1 MTVAVAV
8 PRKVSRQ
15 TLHSEITSQ
24 LRDLIVLGHF
34 RPGEKINEVRL
45 GADLGVSRTP
55 LREAI
60 RTLGSEGLLDLVP
73 NRGAIVRSFSLDDV
87 LDMMEALGIIEQGC
101 AVLTCERAT
110 NAELGLFD
118 ERHHALLETYRARDR
133 LRYFQINQDLHALI
147 VAFARN
153 STCKAI
159 HADLQAKLKRIRFLG
174 NDEPSV
180 WARAVEEHNAIN
192 EALGRRDSD
201 ALVKVLRAHTILTV
215 DRIRNS
221 AAGPSL

>member
-1 MTVAVAV
+1 MTVAAAV

-24 LRDLIVLGHF
+24 LRDLIIQGHF
-34 RPGEKINEVRL
+34 QPGEKINEVRL
-45 GADLGVSRTP
+45 GVDLGVSRTP

-73 NRGAIVRSFSLDDV
+73 NRGAIVRSFSLEDV

-118 ERHHALLETYRARDR
+118 ERHEALLDTYHARDR
-133 LRYFQINQDLHALI
+133 LRYFQINQDLHAMI

-153 STCKAI
+153 ATCKAI
-159 HADLQAKLKRIRFLG
+159 HGDLQAKLKRIRFLG
-174 NDEPSV
+174 NDQPSI

-192 EALGRRDSD
+192 EALRRRDSD
-201 ALVKVLRAHTILTV
+201 ALATVLRAHTSLTV
-215 DRIRNS
+215 RRIRDS
-221 AAGPSL
+221 AVGPSL

>member
-1 MTVAVAV
+1 MTVVAAV

-24 LRDLIVLGHF
+24 LRDLIIQGHF
-34 RPGEKINEVRL
+34 QPGEKINEVRL
-45 GADLGVSRTP
+45 GVDLGVSRTP

-73 NRGAIVRSFSLDDV
+73 NRGAIVRSFSLEDV

-118 ERHHALLETYRARDR
+118 ERHEALLDTYHARDR
-133 LRYFQINQDLHALI
+133 LRYFQINQDLHAMI

-153 STCKAI
+153 ATCKAI
-159 HADLQAKLKRIRFLG
+159 HGDLQAKLKRIRFLG
-174 NDEPSV
+174 NDQPSI

-192 EALGRRDSD
+192 EALRRRDSD
-201 ALVKVLRAHTILTV
+201 ALATVLRAHTSLTV
-215 DRIRNS
+215 RRIRDS
-221 AAGPSL
+221 AVGPSL

>member
-1 MTVAVAV
+1 MTIVAAV

-24 LRDLIVLGHF
+24 LRDLIVQGHF
-34 RPGEKINEVRL
+34 QPGEKINEVRL
-45 GADLGVSRTP
+45 GVDLGVSRTP

-73 NRGAIVRSFSLDDV
+73 NRGAIVRSFSLNDV

-110 NAELGLFD
+110 NGELGLFD
-118 ERHHALLETYRARDR
+118 ERHKALLETYRARDR
-133 LRYFQINQDLHALI
+133 LRYFQINQDLHAMI

-174 NDEPSV
+174 NDQPSV
-180 WARAVEEHNAIN
+180 WARAVDEHNAIN
-192 EALGRRDSD
+192 EALRRRDSD
-201 ALVKVLRAHTILTV
+201 TLVTVLRAHTILTV
-215 DRIRNS
+215 RRIRDS
-221 AAGPSL
+221 AVGPSL

>member
-1 MTVAVAV
+1 MTVAAAV

-24 LRDLIVLGHF
+24 LRDLIIQGHF
-34 RPGEKINEVRL
+34 QPGEKINEVRL
-45 GADLGVSRTP
+45 GGDLGVSRTP

-73 NRGAIVRSFSLDDV
+73 NRGAIVRSFSLGDV

-110 NAELGLFD
+110 NADLGLFD
-118 ERHHALLETYRARDR
+118 ERHNALIETYQARDR
-133 LRYFQINQDLHALI
+133 LRYFQINQDLHAMI

-153 STCKAI
+153 ATCQAI
-159 HADLQAKLKRIRFLG
+159 HSDLQAKLKRIRFLG
-174 NDEPSV
+174 NDEPSI
-180 WARAVEEHNAIN
+180 WARAVEEHNSIN
-192 EALGRRDSD
+192 EALRRRDSD
-201 ALVKVLRAHTILTV
+201 ALVTVLRAHTTLTV

>member
-87 LDMMEALGIIEQGC
+87 LDMMEALGVMEQGC

-110 NAELGLFD
+110 NAEFLLFN

-133 LRYFQINQDLHALI
+133 LRYFQINQDLHAMI
-147 VAFARN
+147 VALPVTRHARR
-153 STCKAI
+153 STPTFRQSSSESGSLETMSPRSGRARWRNTTRSTKPWGAAI
-159 HADLQAKLKRIRFLG
+159 VTRLSRCCG
-174 NDEPSV
+174 
-180 WARAVEEHNAIN
+180 
-192 EALGRRDSD
+192 
-201 ALVKVLRAHTILTV
+201 LT
-215 DRIRNS
+215 RS
-221 AAGPSL
+221 

>member
-1 MTVAVAV
+1 MTVAAAV

-24 LRDLIVLGHF
+24 LRDLIVQGHF
-34 RPGEKINEVRL
+34 QPGEKINEVRL
-45 GADLGVSRTP
+45 GVDLGVSRTP

-73 NRGAIVRSFSLDDV
+73 NRGAIVRSFSLNDV
-87 LDMMEALGIIEQGC
+87 LDMMEALGVIEQGC

-110 NAELGLFD
+110 DAELGLFD
-118 ERHHALLETYRARDR
+118 ERHKALLETYRARDR
-133 LRYFQINQDLHALI
+133 LRYFQINQDLHAMI
-147 VAFARN
+147 VGFARN
-153 STCKAI
+153 ATCKAI
-159 HADLQAKLKRIRFLG
+159 HSDLQAKLKRIRFLG
-174 NDEPSV
+174 NDQPAI
-180 WARAVEEHNAIN
+180 WARAVEEHNSIN
-192 EALGRRDSD
+192 EALRRRDSD
-201 ALVKVLRAHTILTV
+201 ALVTVLRAHTSLTV

>member
-1 MTVAVAV
+1 MTVAAAV

-24 LRDLIVLGHF
+24 LRDLIVQGHF
-34 RPGEKINEVRL
+34 QPGEKINEVRL
-45 GADLGVSRTP
+45 GVDLGVSRTP

-73 NRGAIVRSFSLDDV
+73 NRGAIVRSFSLNDV

-110 NAELGLFD
+110 NGELGLFD
-118 ERHHALLETYRARDR
+118 ERHKALLETYYARDR
-133 LRYFQINQDLHALI
+133 LRYFQINQDLHAMI

-153 STCKAI
+153 ATCQAI
-159 HADLQAKLKRIRFLG
+159 HGDLQAKLKRIRFLG
-174 NDEPSV
+174 NDQPSI
-180 WARAVEEHNAIN
+180 WARAVEEHNSIN
-192 EALGRRDSD
+192 EALRRRDSD
-201 ALVKVLRAHTILTV
+201 ALVTVLRAHTSLTV